1 MHMANELLSVPV
13 AAGSFAASAV
23 CIGMICRKAKNK
35 IDPEKHSL
43 MGIMGA
49 FVFAAQMVNFQLPFM
64 PGTSGHMVGAVLLA
78 ILLGPYAATIV
89 MTSVVVIQCLIF
101 QDGGLLAIG
110 CNIINMAIVPSF
122 IGFYL
127 YRTII
132 GNKENQLRMYVSSV
146 IACIGA
152 LTISAVLVPIQSAL
166 SGVLMVP
173 FSTFLVTMIGVH
185 LLIGTIEGILT
196 AAVLIYLR
204 QARPQLIDS
213 CITSPAKISK
223 TGVYVSLLVMTLIVG
238 CGVSL
243 YASEMPDGLEWSY
256 AERPDQPEFK
266 HIISNDSKTVAVTDQ
281 LQSKYS
287 LLPDYTIRA
296 SSGEVQ
302 GDGWT
307 SFAAVAGSGL
317 TMGAVWLFS
326 LFIRRNG
333 DNYASCEN

>member
-1 MHMANELLSVPV
+1 MANELLSVRV
-13 AAGSFAASAV
+13 AAGSFAVAGIALGYV
-23 CIGMICRKAKNK
+23 CKHVKERIGSDKFA
-35 IDPEKHSL
+35 L

-49 FVFAAQMVNFQLPFM
+49 FVFAAQMINFQLPFM
-64 PGTSGHMVGAVLLA
+64 PGTSGHVVGAVLLA
-78 ILLGPYAATIV
+78 IILGPYAATIV
-89 MTSVVVIQCLIF
+89 MTSVVIIQCLIF

-122 IGFYL
+122 IGFYV
-127 YRTII
+127 YRMII
-132 GNKENQLRMYVSSV
+132 GNNQNQLRMYVSSV

-152 LTISAVLVPIQSAL
+152 VTISAVLVPIQAAF

-173 FSTFLVTMIGVH
+173 FSTFLATMIGVH

-223 TGVYVSLLVMTLIVG
+223 TGMYVSLLVMTLIVG
-238 CGVSL
+238 CVLSL

-256 AERPDQPEFK
+256 AERPDQPEFET
-266 HIISNDSKTVAVTDQ
+266 IISNDIKTVAFADQ

-287 LLPDYTIRA
+287 LLPDYTVR
-296 SSGEVQ
+296 SSAADQIQ
-302 GDGWT
+302 GDGWR

-317 TMGAVWLFS
+317 TMGAVWLCS
-326 LFIRRNG
+326 WFIRRRDGN
-333 DNYASCEN
+333 NYASCQN